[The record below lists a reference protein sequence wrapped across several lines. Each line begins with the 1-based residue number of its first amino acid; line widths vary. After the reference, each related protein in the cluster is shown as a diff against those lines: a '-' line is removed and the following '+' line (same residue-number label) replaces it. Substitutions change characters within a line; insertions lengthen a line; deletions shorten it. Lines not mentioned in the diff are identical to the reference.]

1 MGDLL
6 KQLVRLRLPVTM
18 GTEGIQLLDRRAG
31 PDRRPCAVDP
41 DL

>member
-18 GTEGIQLLDRRAG
+18 ERK
-31 PDRRPCAVDP
+31 VSSS
-41 DL
+41 